1 MPNSFKSPHEPNN
14 KEDDLNLMTTQMPP
28 CEWRLSSWLLHQ
40 PLRIFAATNKQKG
53 DKAMLLVIIAK
64 CFRATLAT
72 AMTPAISMETAVQD
86 NRFTK

>member
-14 KEDDLNLMTTQMPP
+14 KEDDLNLMTTQMPT
-28 CEWRLSSWLLHQ
+28 CEWRLSSWLLYQ
-40 PLRIFAATNKQKG
+40 PLWIFAATNKQKG
-53 DKAMLLVIIAK
+53 DKSMLVIIAK

-86 NRFTK
+86 NR